1 MNNIKVNTKD
11 RIVDIVKDILKTET
25 VDDDSLYLIV
35 TESRLAI
42 NFVTMIED
50 EFDIEIDDDD
60 IDVEFFNSIDE
71 IASRLEKYIIDL

>member
-35 TESRLAI
+35 TESRVAI